1 MADISNQTMDRRS
14 ALRTLAVAGVA
25 AVAGC
30 QTTAQHGTGS
40 KTTGTATESATATD
54 TFQTGRSVS
63 GWETFRGDHGH
74 TGRVGDASGP
84 TGLTEQWV
92 QSLRT
97 VDTLRVSAADGV
109 VYAASRAGGITAF
122 SVADGRRL
130 GGDLSGGRPVTTEPV
145 LTDGW
150 VVFGTRAGEVVGVSP
165 GDGIDW
171 TIQAPRPQSHEGTGP
186 HRLDSTPTV
195 DEELHIG
202 FSEYPPSADANGAVA
217 RATVGDEAGFAANGW
232 PIETTYPIRASPTKS
247 DGWVYVRDGPDVL
260 AVDAETGET
269 QFRTAVRSRPRRVGR
284 LDRSPAV
291 TAGTVVAGGDTIVAL
306 DAASGDEQWT
316 APVEPVDGSDHTR
329 QVYGAAIADETA
341 YVGSADGA
349 LRALDLGTGELLW
362 SLSTSVLRWSRPAV
376 GQDTLVIAG
385 NEGYESGGTQ
395 YVDRERGL
403 AMLFDRETGEQL
415 ATVERAG
422 LVGNP
427 IVAGT
432 RAVVPFGN
440 TLVGFE

>member
-1 MADISNQTMDRRS
+1 MDRRA
-14 ALRTLAVAGVA
+14 ALRALAAAGVA

-30 QTTAQHGTGS
+30 QTTAQNGTES
-40 KTTGTATESATATD
+40 NTTETATESATATD
-54 TFQTGRSVS
+54 TFETGRSVS

-74 TGRVGDASGP
+74 TGRVGDATGP

-109 VYAASRAGGITAF
+109 VYAASRAGGIAAF
-122 SVADGRRL
+122 NVADGRRL
-130 GGDLSGGRPVTTEPV
+130 GGDLSSGRPVTTEPV

-165 GDGIDW
+165 GNGVDW
-171 TIQAPRPQSHEGTGP
+171 TIQAPRPQSHDGTGP
-186 HRLDSTPTV
+186 HRLDSTPIL

-202 FSEYPPSADANGAVA
+202 FSEYPSTDDANGAVA
-217 RATVGDEAGFAANGW
+217 RATVGDEAGFTADGW
-232 PIETTYPIRASPTKS
+232 PIETRYPIRASPTKA
-247 DGWVYVRDGPDVL
+247 GGRVYVRDGPDVL
-260 AVDAETGET
+260 AVDAETGTAE
-269 QFRTAVRSRPRRVGR
+269 FRSAVRSSPRRVGR

-291 TAGTVVAGGDTIVAL
+291 TAGTLVAGGDAIVAL
-306 DAASGDEQWT
+306 EAGSGDEQWT
-316 APVEPVDGSDHTR
+316 TPVEPVDGSDHTR
-329 QVYGAAIADETA
+329 QVYGAALADGTV

-349 LRALDLGTGELLW
+349 LRALDLSTGELLW
-362 SLSTSVLRWSRPAV
+362 SVSTSVLRWSRPAV

-415 ATVERAG
+415 ATVERDG
-422 LVGNP
+422 LVGDP
-427 IVAGT
+427 VVVGS

-440 TLVGFE
+440 RLVALE